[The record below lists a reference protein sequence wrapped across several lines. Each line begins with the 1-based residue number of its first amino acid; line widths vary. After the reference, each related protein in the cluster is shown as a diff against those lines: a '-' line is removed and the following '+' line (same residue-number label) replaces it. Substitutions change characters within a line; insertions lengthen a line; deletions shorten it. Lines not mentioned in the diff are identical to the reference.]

1 MTRSLYKRWLRISK
15 NHMRNSDNF
24 RQAVESPES
33 WNLMS
38 YFCPKNTFPQLKH
51 YIPKIYLALLSTTSV
66 KIHQMTYAIYE
77 SISHFSLL
85 ANVHQTFQCLLKL
98 TKLFMSFFKW
108 KVSFC
113 SKFGSFFSVMR
124 DHFSVLFSC
133 KLSGL
138 LLLTLKFTKFF
149 MSFLEPT
156 VFLQTLRRP
165 SVSQNITL
173 LYFFI

>member
-1 MTRSLYKRWLRISK
+1 MMRSLYNRWLRVSK
-15 NHMRNSDNF
+15 NHIRNSDNF
-24 RQAVESPES
+24 RQAVDSPKS
-33 WNLMS
+33 WNLMC
-38 YFCPKNTFPQLKH
+38 YFCPKNTFPQQKH
-51 YIPKIYLALLSTTSV
+51 YMPKIYLTLLSTTSV
-66 KIHQMTYAIYE
+66 KIHQMTYVIYE
-77 SISHFSLL
+77 TISHFSML
-85 ANVHQTFQCLLKL
+85 ANVHQTFHCLLKL

-124 DHFSVLFSC
+124 DHFSVRFSC

-138 LLLTLKFTKFF
+138 LLFTLKFTKFF

-156 VFLQTLRRP
+156 VFLQTLRHP

-173 LYFFI
+173 RYFFI